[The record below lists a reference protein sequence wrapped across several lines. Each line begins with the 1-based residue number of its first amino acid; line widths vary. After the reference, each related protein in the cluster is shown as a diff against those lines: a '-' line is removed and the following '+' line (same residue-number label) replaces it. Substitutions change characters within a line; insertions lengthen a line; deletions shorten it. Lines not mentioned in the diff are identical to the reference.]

1 MSISA
6 QAQTPSVAIVPSGPI
21 LCAGTKLDAITTNLT
36 GPYTYQWNT
45 GATSSSIVVTQTGF
59 YRVSVLGT
67 LNGTLRKVRSAWVPL
82 FIIPLTNATITAGAT
97 TLCPGQTTDLVSSG
111 GQFFSDYSWSTGET
125 SQDITVNATGDYT
138 LTITNNFG
146 GCNTSSSATVHI
158 DAIDS
163 SFVPAI
169 TAVGPV
175 TVCKPG
181 YVHLSADSGYSGYS
195 WSTGDT
201 TQNISVLMN
210 GLQMGAILDT
220 LTVYLTV
227 NINNTCEFTNPNGI
241 VLRSIREPKLGTASC
256 GNLSLSTTD
265 SIKSELVLSYLGNP
279 AQYEFEFEETTNPGV
294 IWTYL
299 SNTRTAQ
306 FANITPALEAGKF
319 YNVRV
324 RAVIDSVPYCYG
336 QVCQIGLAPLRLSST
351 VNSPITLRLD
361 GSALEA
367 TVYPNPSTESFNL
380 VMNNLNSDQAATVN
394 ISDVSGRLVK
404 EYQYDSSAG
413 SLQFGQE
420 LNNGIYFVTVQQG
433 DAKSVTR
440 IVKTN

>member
-1 MSISA
+1 
-6 QAQTPSVAIVPSGPI
+6 
-21 LCAGTKLDAITTNLT
+21 
-36 GPYTYQWNT
+36 
-45 GATSSSIVVTQTGF
+45 
-59 YRVSVLGT
+59 
-67 LNGTLRKVRSAWVPL
+67 
-82 FIIPLTNATITAGAT
+82 
-97 TLCPGQTTDLVSSG
+97 
-111 GQFFSDYSWSTGET
+111 
-125 SQDITVNATGDYT
+125 
-138 LTITNNFG
+138 
-146 GCNTSSSATVHI
+146 
-158 DAIDS
+158 
-163 SFVPAI
+163 
-169 TAVGPV
+169 
-175 TVCKPG
+175 
-181 YVHLSADSGYSGYS
+181 
-195 WSTGDT
+195 
-201 TQNISVLMN
+201 MN

-351 VNSPITLRLD
+351 VNSPIALRLD

-394 ISDVSGRLVK
+394 ISDVSGRIVK
-404 EYQYDSSAG
+404 EYQYDLSAG